1 MTHASHVPYE
11 HRQAATW
18 LTVTLCAAAAFSA
31 ALGLVSGDRAG
42 RLVGTGVALVL
53 LIVAWLFHGL
63 RARVTHEAVH
73 AAFGPGW
80 IARRIPL
87 ADIEDVR
94 AVRNRWWY
102 GWGIRLTPHGWLFN
116 IAGLDAVEV
125 TFRGGKHFRIG
136 TDEPEALVDAIQARL
151 PRSAGA

>member
-1 MTHASHVPYE
+1 MRDAPGASYE
-11 HRQAATW
+11 HRQSATW
-18 LTVTLCAAAAFSA
+18 VIALLLFAAAFTA
-31 ALGLVSGDRAG
+31 ALGLLGGAGTRPVS
-42 RLVGTGVALVL
+42 VMALVFL
-53 LIVAWLFHGL
+53 AVAWLFNGL
-63 RARVTHEAVH
+63 TVRVTDETVS
-73 AAFGPGW
+73 AAFGPGL

-87 ADIEDVR
+87 RDVEDARV
-94 AVRNRWWY
+94 VRNHWWY